1 MEGRKVNNSRMTM
14 QLILLPAA
22 FLLMLSQTFA
32 AESVPVKMRMVA
44 KEFSLASDQ
53 KLTINHST
61 LPRQYRVCVET
72 DQQDLALV
80 VTGDGISHEIGSG
93 DCWHLQ
99 AKEIIIE
106 PAGRL
111 DNEVEVRGS
120 YFRIRY

>member
-1 MEGRKVNNSRMTM
+1 MNVFRMTM
-14 QLILLPAA
+14 QPILLPAA
-22 FLLMLSQTFA
+22 VLLMLTQAFA

-44 KEFSLASDQ
+44 KEFSLANDQ

-61 LPRQYRVCVET
+61 LPRQYRVCVEEN
-72 DQQDLALV
+72 QQDLALV

-106 PAGRL
+106 AAGRL
-111 DNEVEVRGS
+111 DNDVEVQGT
-120 YFRIRY
+120 YFRIR